1 MDLKE
6 LVAVSGL
13 PGLYKLVTSR
23 SNGLVVA
30 DIDSGKTRFA
40 SLRKHQFTPL
50 ETVGIYT
57 YTDTTELKEIFK
69 SMILNPPPEGK
80 VENSKYF
87 DYFEMILPDFDKD
100 KVYLSDI
107 KKIIK
112 WYEFLKKRDML
123 ASGSDEE
130 E

>member
-1 MDLKE
+1 MNLKDL
-6 LVAVSGL
+6 VSISGM

-23 SNGLVVA
+23 PNGLVIA
-30 DIDSGKTRFA
+30 DLDTGKTKFA
-40 SLRKHQFTPL
+40 SSRKHQFTPL

-57 YTDTTELKEIFK
+57 DTDTTELKDVFI
-69 SMILNPPPEGK
+69 SMMKKPPPTGK
-80 VENSKYF
+80 IENSI
-87 DYFEMILPDFDKD
+87 YFEYFESVLPKFDRD

-112 WYEFLKKRDML
+112 WFQFMNERDL
-123 ASGSDEE
+123 FSGKDEE